1 MRLIA
6 GPPKLIRMLQGIPC
20 ARHVSVRDAFETAG
34 KELPAA
40 YCKNQTRSQSGGPT
54 MRRVETQSF
63 CVCAGHALTWC
74 DADGKTVSVM
84 TARDS
89 AILVGFP
96 LTWTLP
102 KGSRAAQR
110 AVGNAMCVALAKGI
124 VLAAIA
130 VQKGDAAVSVQSIA
144 VPKAPDPPPTQAKRH
159 TTFSSCLTSS
169 IGAFGAGSRP
179 SRRE

>member
-1 MRLIA
+1 
-6 GPPKLIRMLQGIPC
+6 
-20 ARHVSVRDAFETAG
+20 
-34 KELPAA
+34 
-40 YCKNQTRSQSGGPT
+40 

-89 AILVGFP
+89 AILMGFP

-130 VQKGDAAVSVQSIA
+130 VQKGDAAVSAQSIA
-144 VPKAPDPPPTQAKRH
+144 VPRASNPPPTQTKRC
-159 TTFSSCLTSS
+159 TTFELSHKQYRRLRRRVEALERMTFPDQR
-169 IGAFGAGSRP
+169 IAGARGGL
-179 SRRE
+179 

>member
-1 MRLIA
+1 
-6 GPPKLIRMLQGIPC
+6 
-20 ARHVSVRDAFETAG
+20 
-34 KELPAA
+34 
-40 YCKNQTRSQSGGPT
+40 

-74 DADGKTVSVM
+74 DADGETVSGDDGACAVRS
-84 TARDS
+84 T
-89 AILVGFP
+89 ILMGFP